1 VRVKATVI
9 VMTASVRFIFFPNLK
24 VAQVWDC
31 FRRLRVSQRK
41 IFQRRLLGT
50 KKEERCYSLPL
61 LVFSTTF

>member
-1 VRVKATVI
+1 
-9 VMTASVRFIFFPNLK
+9 